1 LKSSE
6 FISKRK
12 TTQKEK
18 RSWRNPGR
26 QEIPFEK
33 NMIGYSIE
41 GLTRVLKIIKD
52 DRINSV
58 CELKGETSVAMSFF
72 SNDKQLVN
80 LMPLPIIAK
89 KFAS

>member
-1 LKSSE
+1 
-6 FISKRK
+6 
-12 TTQKEK
+12 
-18 RSWRNPGR
+18 
-26 QEIPFEK
+26 
-33 NMIGYSIE
+33 MIGYSIE